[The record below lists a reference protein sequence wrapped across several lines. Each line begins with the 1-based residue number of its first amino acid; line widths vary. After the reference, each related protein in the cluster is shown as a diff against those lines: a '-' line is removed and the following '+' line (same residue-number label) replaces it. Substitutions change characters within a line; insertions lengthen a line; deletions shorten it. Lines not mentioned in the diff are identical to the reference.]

1 MNIFLTSSN
10 PVECAQALDDVR
22 LNKMILETG
31 QMLCTALRD
40 LYPETCKRADVQAVL
55 YKETHRNHPC
65 SLWCRRN
72 YLNYTWLVYHFKA
85 LHDERLF
92 RGCSEHLTYT
102 KLWPI
107 FEESIGDV
115 ERCYLTENLEFTFDC
130 SNIPVKE
137 DYKLDV
143 FSKYKLCLVL
153 KWRND
158 KRAPTW
164 KVRGNPLFWGEYL
177 TEVA

>member
-31 QMLCTALRD
+31 QMLCTALRE
-40 LYPETCKRADVQAVL
+40 LFPISCQRADVQAVL

-115 ERCYLTENLEFTFDC
+115 ERCYLTENVEFTFDC
-130 SNIPVKE
+130 SNTEPKTNVF
-137 DYKLDV
+137 DNYKR
-143 FSKYKLCLVL
+143 CLAN
-153 KWRND
+153 KWSND
-158 KRAPTW
+158 KRVPTW
-164 KVRGNPLFWGEYL
+164 HNRGCPTWISWEPSCQYKL
-177 TEVA
+177 AS